1 MNSALRKLACLG
13 ALAGCMISGP
23 VAAQEKTVPKFT
35 LLDWNVEA
43 GGGAV
48 PTILDQL
55 KALEPFDVMGLS
67 EVPAAEA
74 DKFTSRWPGENF
86 ILGSAGG
93 NARLLL
99 AWNPQ
104 VFDKVSTQELK
115 KVAEQEF
122 APGIQ
127 AAPLVAQLRHKS
139 SGQELMVVMLHLAR
153 GSAELRKKQSL
164 LLIDWAKQQ
173 TLPVIAMGGFN
184 FDYDFVKHKG
194 NESFDAFTA
203 VDTFQWIKPVKWVDS
218 NWSDRNKDGKD
229 DYPDSI
235 LDYVF
240 ASGVAK
246 DWQLSCEIIVRP
258 GDFPDTDST
267 SDHRPV
273 VCRTGK

>member
-1 MNSALRKLACLG
+1 MKFVVCLFACLCC
-13 ALAGCMISGP
+13 LT
-23 VAAQEKTVPKFT
+23 VTAQEKMIPQFK

-43 GGGAV
+43 GGSAV

-55 KALEPFDVMGLS
+55 KQLEPFDVMGLS
-67 EVPAAEA
+67 EVPVSDTE
-74 DKFTSRWPGENF
+74 KFTSRWPGDSF
-86 ILGSAGG
+86 LVGAAGG
-93 NARLLL
+93 PAKLLL

-104 VFDKVSTQELK
+104 VFEKISAQEMK
-115 KVAEQEF
+115 KIGEQEF

-127 AAPLVAQLRHKS
+127 AAPLVARLRHKA
-139 SGQELMVVMLHLAR
+139 SGQEMIFVMLHLAR

-173 TLPVIAMGGFN
+173 SLPVIALGGFN

-203 VDTFQWIKPVKWVDS
+203 VDTFQWVKPIKWVDS

-229 DYPDSI
+229 DYPDSM

-240 ASGVAK
+240 VTGAAK
-246 DWQLSCEIIVRP
+246 QWQLSSEIIVRP

-273 VCRTGK
+273 MVKSGK

>member
-1 MNSALRKLACLG
+1 MKLSFCAFATLCFLCG
-13 ALAGCMISGP
+13 TTLF
-23 VAAQEKTVPKFT
+23 AQEKSIPKFT

-43 GGGAV
+43 GGSAV
-48 PTILDQL
+48 PTILKQL
-55 KALEPFDVMGLS
+55 KELEPFDVMGLS
-67 EVPAAEA
+67 EVPVAEA
-74 DKFTSRWPGENF
+74 DKFAAHWPGDSYL
-86 ILGSAGG
+86 LGSAGG
-93 NARLLL
+93 PAKLLL

-104 VFDKVSTQELK
+104 VFDKVSAQELK
-115 KVAEQEF
+115 KVGDQEF

-127 AAPLVAQLRHKS
+127 AAPLVAVLRHKA
-139 SGQELMVVMLHLAR
+139 SGQEMVVVMLHLAR

-164 LLIDWAKQQ
+164 QLIDWAKQQ
-173 TLPVIAMGGFN
+173 TLPVIAVGGFN

-203 VDTFQWIKPVKWVDS
+203 VDTFQWVKPVKWVDS

-229 DYPDSI
+229 DYPDSM

-240 ASGVAK
+240 VSGAAK
-246 DWQLSCEIIVRP
+246 NWKMTSEIIVRP

-273 VCRTGK
+273 VCRTGM

>member
-1 MNSALRKLACLG
+1 MKFTACLFSI
-13 ALAGCMISGP
+13 LWCCSMVI
-23 VAAQEKTVPKFT
+23 AQEKPIPQFT

-43 GGGAV
+43 GGSAV
-48 PTILDQL
+48 PTILEQL
-55 KALEPFDVMGLS
+55 KQLEPFDVMGLS

-74 DKFTSRWPGENF
+74 DKFTSRWPGESF
-86 ILGSAGG
+86 LVGTAGG
-93 NARLLL
+93 PARLLL

-104 VFDKVSTQELK
+104 VFDKVSSQELK
-115 KVAEQEF
+115 KVGEQEF

-127 AAPLVAQLRHKS
+127 AAPLVAQLRHKT
-139 SGQELMVVMLHLAR
+139 SGQEMIVVMLHLAR

-164 LLIDWAKQQ
+164 LLIEWAKEQS
-173 TLPVIAMGGFN
+173 LPIIAVGGFN

-203 VDTFQWIKPVKWVDS
+203 LDTFQWIKPSQWVDS

-229 DYPDSI
+229 DYPDSM

-240 ASGVAK
+240 VSGAAK
-246 DWQLSCEIIVRP
+246 NWKMTSEIIVRP